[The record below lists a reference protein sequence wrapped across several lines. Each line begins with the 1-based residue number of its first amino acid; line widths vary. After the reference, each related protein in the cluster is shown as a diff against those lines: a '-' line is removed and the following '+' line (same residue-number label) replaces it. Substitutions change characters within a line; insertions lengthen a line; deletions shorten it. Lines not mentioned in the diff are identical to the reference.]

1 MRAPSL
7 SDAASRSAFAPVTS
21 THWLESRVALAG
33 AFAELV
39 SVEAGELDVVAAE
52 VERLLADGLG
62 PELVVLLLEQPAI
75 SAAATT
81 RAINKHRR
89 VM

>member
-1 MRAPSL
+1 
-7 SDAASRSAFAPVTS
+7 VTS
-21 THWLESRVALAG
+21 THWLESRVALTG
-33 AFAELV
+33 ALSELV

-52 VERLLADGLG
+52 VERLLADELG

-81 RAINKHRR
+81 RAIHNHRR